1 VFNFCFPKY
10 IKSIASFFPFYLK
23 DLLKKKMQDP
33 TNTVVAVKDDSPRPK
48 PGTVLDGQIKPIKLI
63 CETPGST
70 REQKKEEKRL
80 ISTVQKKMHVSMN
93 EARAIVKM
101 FGHEHAIEM
110 ASAVAARNNALKHK
124 GVDPRSMPIHLPV
137 TSADQIQNLEG
148 LGLRLDRANIP
159 FKCETLFPVCREIL
173 RDVERKNS
181 QIINATFSFS
191 PIMPMV
197 VRPGQLVFALFDE
210 LLPPFWCSFVY
221 LRHLIQVWC
230 MWNSDAEAL
239 TEETRMRL
247 VGEHTDRLKKI
258 SDWWDEKTV
267 PLLET
272 VKRFQQEQG
281 LSPTSIPD
289 FALCDLEALMTNFQ
303 FSFIQSWE
311 RSIVEFYRSGI
322 PTEYLGSLPLM
333 SIQSQHNQS
342 IPEAQ
347 RTDVRENTEWVLKMR
362 DQLYGVD
369 SATVIDYVKTERFD
383 QLVVHS
389 TSFENLRK
397 FWFHVFESPN
407 PTQCKPIQ
415 DAIQNYS
422 AAAAAAA
429 GGSSAGGGSVA
440 AITDLIIVEEVPPL
454 EPMIDLTKMTEG
466 DLMDE

>member
-1 VFNFCFPKY
+1 MEH
-10 IKSIASFFPFYLK
+10 S
-23 DLLKKKMQDP
+23 
-33 TNTVVAVKDDSPRPK
+33 NTVATANDDSRPK
-48 PGTVLDGQIKPIKLI
+48 PGTVLNDLIKPIKLI

-80 ISTVQKKMHVSMN
+80 ISKVQKKMRISMQ
-93 EARAIVKM
+93 EAQNIVKM
-101 FGHEHAIEM
+101 YGYEHAIEM
-110 ASAVAARNNALKHK
+110 ASAVAARNDVFIRK
-124 GVDPRSMPIHLPV
+124 GVDPRSVPVHMPV
-137 TSADQIQNLEG
+137 TSANQIRNFEG
-148 LGLRLDRANIP
+148 LGLRLDRANVP
-159 FKCETLFPVCREIL
+159 FTCTTLFPVCREIL

-191 PIMPMV
+191 PIMPMIV
-197 VRPGQLVFALFDE
+197 CPGQLVFALFDE

-230 MWNSDAEAL
+230 MWNSDTEAL
-239 TEETRMRL
+239 TKETRVRL
-247 VGEHTDRLKKI
+247 AGEHTDRLKKI

-281 LSPTSIPD
+281 LSATSIPD
-289 FALCDLEALMTNFQ
+289 FALCELEALMRTFQ

-311 RSIVEFYRSGI
+311 RSVIEFYRSGI
-322 PTEYLGSLPLM
+322 PTDYFGCLPLM
-333 SIQSQHNQS
+333 SIQTQHNQF

-362 DQLYGVD
+362 DHLYGVD
-369 SATVIDYVKTERFD
+369 STTVSDYVKTERGD

-389 TSFENLRK
+389 TSFSNLRK
-397 FWFHVFESPN
+397 FWFHIFESPN

-415 DAIQNYS
+415 DAVQKYS

-429 GGSSAGGGSVA
+429 AAAAEASSSDKPVV
-440 AITDLIIVEEVPPL
+440 TDLIIVEEVPAL
-454 EPMIDLTKMTEG
+454 EPMIDLLKMTEG